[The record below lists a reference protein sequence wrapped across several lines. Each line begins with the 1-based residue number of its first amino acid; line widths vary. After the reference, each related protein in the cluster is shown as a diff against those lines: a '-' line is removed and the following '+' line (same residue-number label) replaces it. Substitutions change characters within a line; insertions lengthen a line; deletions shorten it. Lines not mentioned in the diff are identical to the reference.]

1 MSKAKITA
9 LLQDWQNG
17 DKTALEKTLPFLHAE
32 LRRLANQHM
41 RREKAGHTLQP
52 TALVNE
58 AYLRLVDVELDFADR
73 AHFLALASKVM
84 RRFLVD
90 HARAGLRQKRGS
102 GQKPLTLDESVFMTE
117 ADDLDLV
124 DLDAALNKLANFDAR
139 LASSVELV
147 YFGGLTTSEAA
158 AALGISRVTLNKDMQ
173 LARAWLYNE
182 LK

>member
-9 LLQDWQNG
+9 LLHDWQNG
-17 DKTALEKTLPFLHAE
+17 DEAALEKTLPFLHAE
-32 LRRLANQHM
+32 LRRLARQHM
-41 RREKAGHTLQP
+41 RRERAGHTLQA

-58 AYLRLVDVELDFADR
+58 AYLRLVDVDLDFEDR

-90 HARAGLRQKRGS
+90 HARAGQRQKRGS
-102 GQKPLTLDESVFMTE
+102 GQKPLPLDESVFLTE

-124 DLDAALNKLANFDAR
+124 DLDTALNKLAEFDAR

-147 YFGGLTTSEAA
+147 YFGGLTTTEAA